1 MKNDQRKRKV
11 ERKTGRSA
19 ITRCLL
25 LLLLLAAAVLPAFGA
40 ADVPVF
46 ADASGSPAYVTDQQG
61 LLTQEEADQL
71 AEACGE
77 FAKKYDCNIF
87 FVSAGDPQIGENH
100 TEEDDRTYLENFNEQ
115 NFGAGSDSI
124 GLLVDMDLRYY
135 YIDIMGDQALQAF
148 TDQKQAKLQEA
159 VEEELAQGNY
169 AQAPFT
175 FVDQADYWYGR
186 NPKSGSY
193 VMWTLISIGVAVLIM
208 FFWYRSAAA
217 KHKEQHVSAEAA
229 AYVRPDSFRLSVRQ
243 DRFLRSYVTRVA
255 KPKNNGGSGT
265 STHSSGSG
273 TSHSGGGGHF

>member
-1 MKNDQRKRKV
+1 MKNDQRKRKAG
-11 ERKTGRSA
+11 RKTGRSA

-25 LLLLLAAAVLPAFGA
+25 LLLLLAAAVLPIFGA

-243 DRFLRSYVTRVA
+243 DRFLRSYMTRVA
-255 KPKNNGGSGT
+255 RPKNTGGGGT

>member
-77 FAKKYDCNIF
+77 FAQKYDCNIF
-87 FVSAGDPQIGENH
+87 FVSAGDPQIGEDH

>member
-1 MKNDQRKRKV
+1 MKKDQRKRKAG
-11 ERKTGRSA
+11 RKTGRSA

-25 LLLLLAAAVLPAFGA
+25 LFLLLAAAVLPAFGA

-46 ADASGSPAYVTDQQG
+46 ADASGSPAYVTDQQ
-61 LLTQEEADQL
+61 
-71 AEACGE
+71 GE

-243 DRFLRSYVTRVA
+243 DRFLRSYMTRVA
-255 KPKNNGGSGT
+255 RPKNTGGGGT

>member
-1 MKNDQRKRKV
+1 M
-11 ERKTGRSA
+11 
-19 ITRCLL
+19 
-25 LLLLLAAAVLPAFGA
+25 
-40 ADVPVF
+40 
-46 ADASGSPAYVTDQQG
+46 
-61 LLTQEEADQL
+61 
-71 AEACGE
+71 
-77 FAKKYDCNIF
+77 
-87 FVSAGDPQIGENH
+87 SAGDPQIGENH

-243 DRFLRSYVTRVA
+243 DRFLRSYMTRVA
-255 KPKNNGGSGT
+255 RPKNTGGGGT